1 MAVYGALLRAWD
13 PTTVMRRRAAMQAT
27 AATRRQLAA
36 GRSPYA
42 GTGAHPSCA
51 PATCPRC
58 APPHTLSDRPLS
70 SVRTGRTSWPRCRDG
85 RRSVTSCSARAERRR
100 ELFSLLAL
108 GPEFQLRLSA
118 TVAAA
123 WADGGSRAGE
133 RDAARPALVAAL
145 AGRLAPAAQAWLGV
159 DPGRVDVS
167 LHEGEGWGRLA
178 VSGTGRERRLSAAL
192 PVSWLAS
199 VWAAGLAV
207 TAGHLVVAV
216 TAAAWPDATVL
227 AVPEPGADP
236 VILKV
241 RAAEA
246 GAGRRPTGAATRRRG
261 TMSGNGR
268 CTAGAQRHDAA
279 VAALGV
285 AVAARVPVLLW
296 GAPGTGKTSTI
307 RAMAEKMGWPCET
320 VIASIREPSDFAG
333 LPVVVGDG
341 VRFAPPGWAR
351 RLAEA
356 GRGLLFLDELS
367 TAPPA
372 VQAALLRVV
381 LERVV
386 GDLALPAGRSRGRG
400 GQPAGAGR
408 RRLGPVG
415 AAGQPAVPPGLG
427 NRPGAVADGLAGGW
441 AAPVVPTLPDRWE
454 AGVGLARGLVAA
466 FLHVRPALACAPPA
480 DAASAGRGWPSP
492 RTWDM
497 AARLLAAGDA
507 AGAGEETRSA
517 LVRGCVGE
525 GAGVEFLAWLVE
537 MDLPDPEAVLA
548 DPGSF
553 VLPKRGDRAYAAVA
567 AVAAVVAAD
576 PTPQRWVAGWQVL
589 GRAAAG
595 APDVAAVAARTLAR
609 CRPDGTPPPAEVKLF
624 APVLRDAGLLGG

>member
-1 MAVYGALLRAWD
+1 M
-13 PTTVMRRRAAMQAT
+13 
-27 AATRRQLAA
+27 
-36 GRSPYA
+36 S
-42 GTGAHPSCA
+42 
-51 PATCPRC
+51 
-58 APPHTLSDRPLS
+58 
-70 SVRTGRTSWPRCRDG
+70 RD
-85 RRSVTSCSARAERRR
+85 
-100 ELFSLLAL
+100 
-108 GPEFQLRLSA
+108 
-118 TVAAA
+118 
-123 WADGGSRAGE
+123 
-133 RDAARPALVAAL
+133 
-145 AGRLAPAAQAWLGV
+145 
-159 DPGRVDVS
+159 
-167 LHEGEGWGRLA
+167 
-178 VSGTGRERRLSAAL
+178 ERRL
-192 PVSWLAS
+192 
-199 VWAAGLAV
+199 G
-207 TAGHLVVAV
+207 
-216 TAAAWPDATVL
+216 
-227 AVPEPGADP
+227 
-236 VILKV
+236 
-241 RAAEA
+241 
-246 GAGRRPTGAATRRRG
+246 
-261 TMSGNGR
+261 
-268 CTAGAQRHDAA
+268 AGAQQHDAA
-279 VAALGV
+279 VTALGV

-333 LPVVVGDG
+333 LPVVVGHG
-341 VRFAPPGWAR
+341 VRFAPPGWAQ

-386 GDLALPAGRSRGRG
+386 GDLALPEDVAVVAAANPPEQAADGWDLSA
-400 GQPAGAGR
+400 PLAN
-408 RRLGPVG
+408 RLCHLAWEIDP
-415 AAGQPAVPPGLG
+415 
-427 NRPGAVADGLAGGW
+427 RAVADGLAGGW
-441 AAPVVPTLPDRWE
+441 APPNVPALPGRWE

-507 AGAGEETRSA
+507 AETGEEARSA

-548 DPGSF
+548 DPASF

-589 GRAAAG
+589 GQAASG

-609 CRPDGTPPPAEVKLF
+609 CRPDGIPPPAEVKLF
-624 APVLRDAGLLGG
+624 APVLRDAGLLRG